1 MSEWVNLFPPPHCS
15 SQGKGFNHLPLWAV
29 RDYYNFS
36 LYILERGFHT
46 HTYPSRHCHLH
57 LISLE
62 PKSFWFLSDP
72 CSTLRSHRMHL
83 LYPNLFQTLRQ
94 KGIKHGSC
102 PSGSYRL
109 IFKQWVQSHLS
120 WQPSRRL
127 WGERLGFWRVFGEGM
142 LSGDSSVGWSV
153 VGIVKELLYPHP
165 QSPWLTVPPSLSFSV
180 YRGNLLGCSRH
191 HASLSLNAS
200 VYLS

>member
-1 MSEWVNLFPPPHCS
+1 M
-15 SQGKGFNHLPLWAV
+15 

-46 HTYPSRHCHLH
+46 HTHPDTATST

-62 PKSFWFLSDP
+62 PKSFWFPPSDP

-94 KGIKHGSC
+94 KGIRHGPC

-109 IFKQWVQSHLS
+109 IFKQWVQGQLS

-127 WGERLGFWRVFGEGM
+127 WRERLGFWRVLGEGV
-142 LSGDSSVGWSV
+142 LSGDSRVGWRD

-165 QSPWLTVPPSLSFSV
+165 QSPWLTIPPSLSFSV
-180 YRGNLLGCSRH
+180 FRGNLLRCSRH
-191 HASLSLNAS
+191 HAPLSLNSS
-200 VYLS
+200 VYIS